1 MVQRDRLAVDQTV
14 AASGAPGSL
23 AGPGAPGSGP
33 EGRVVSGPRAQLT
46 VVVVLRWLR
55 RMAGIVPFGAYV
67 TLGLVIPM
75 IAVAIGAFQKP
86 NGGFTTDNV
95 KTATHGVYLHG
106 FEQSIILSVV
116 TAILPGI
123 FGLLIAYAIFT
134 AKRGSVLRQ
143 VAITA
148 SGVFA
153 NFGGV
158 PLAFLFIAT
167 IGSSGLVTQWLT
179 DLGFSPYDHGFN
191 LYDLGGVAI
200 VYMYFQIPLMVLV
213 ILPALEGLRPAW
225 REAAENLGAR
235 TWQYWRHVGGPVLLP
250 SFLGCVLL
258 LFGSALSAYATAE
271 ALTSGAIPLT
281 SIQIGSFL
289 NGNVIP
295 GQENVGKALGLGL
308 VVIIAVAMVLYVLFQ
323 RRAAKWLR

>member
-1 MVQRDRLAVDQTV
+1 MVQRDRLAVDPTV
-14 AASGAPGSL
+14 TAPGTLADPGASGSEPKGSARSRPQAKPTAL
-23 AGPGAPGSGP
+23 G
-33 EGRVVSGPRAQLT
+33 
-46 VVVVLRWLR
+46 VLRWLR
-55 RMAGIVPFGAYV
+55 RIAGVVPFGVYV

-86 NGGFTTDNV
+86 NGGGFTMDNI

-106 FEQSIILSVV
+106 FEQSIILSVI

-134 AKRGSVLRQ
+134 AKRGNILRR
-143 VAITA
+143 VTITA

-167 IGSSGLVTQWLT
+167 LGSSGLVTQWLS
-179 DLGFSPYDHGFN
+179 DLGFNPYDHGFN
-191 LYDLGGVAI
+191 LYDLGGIAI

-235 TWQYWRHVGGPVLLP
+235 TWQFWRHVGGPVLLP

-258 LFGSALSAYATAE
+258 LFGSALAAYATAE

-308 VVIIAVAMVLYVLFQ
+308 VVIIAVAMVFYVMLQ